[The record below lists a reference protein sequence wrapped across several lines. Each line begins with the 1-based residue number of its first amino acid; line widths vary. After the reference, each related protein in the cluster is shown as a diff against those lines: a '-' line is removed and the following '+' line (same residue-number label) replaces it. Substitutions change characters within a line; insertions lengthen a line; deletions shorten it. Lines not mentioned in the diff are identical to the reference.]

1 MGNFLCILSGC
12 ILYGVCIIYENI
24 PAFCRSGI
32 FHFQNCTY
40 GRCTVCHRCNVF
52 CCEGFGQI
60 ISERKIFQRSE
71 MAVCSTG
78 RIYATGNLYGN
89 LCEYRLT
96 GTAGSSHD
104 LVCMGLLSERR
115 LDMEKLYT
123 PCSGNGRMCIVLL

>member
-32 FHFQNCTY
+32 LHVQNCTY
-40 GRCTVCHRCNVF
+40 GRCTVCHRCSVF
-52 CCEGFGQI
+52 CCESFGQI
-60 ISERKIFQRSE
+60 ISERKIFRRSE

-78 RIYATGNLYGN
+78 RIYAAGNLYGN

-123 PCSGNGRMCIVLL
+123 PCSGNGCMCIVLL